1 MNAESY
7 SLGHVDVMIDF
18 LDKQIAAGKDTPAML
33 RGLQQ
38 RLDII
43 SMTYQ
48 NDPRIEKIYPHMLE
62 LQALIHGRNQLDD
75 KAMQFMKEAVREIG
89 SVSHLH
95 SSTIKQYIAAHT
107 VGTAV
112 AHHHPHHKRRR
123 ISKFGAMFRLR
134 SRSAKASFAVVT
146 GLILLS
152 VASFH
157 FVPQVAAFSSIL
169 TNHSQIAAAKSQYA
183 ALTSELNQCTN
194 QLNQERNSI
203 NTSDM
208 TAIDNFNSATQ
219 QCQSIQQQQNQ
230 AAQKYDGLIGSH

>member
-7 SLGHVDVMIDF
+7 SLGHVEEMIDF

-48 NDPRIEKIYPHMLE
+48 NDPRFTKFYPHMLE

-75 KAMQFMKEAVREIG
+75 MAMQFMKEAVREIG
-89 SVSHLH
+89 SVSHLR
-95 SSTIKQYIAAHT
+95 SSTIKQYIAEHSGGHAH
-107 VGTAV
+107 
-112 AHHHPHHKRRR
+112 AHHRPHHERRR
-123 ISKFGAMFRLR
+123 IGKFGAMFRLR
-134 SRSAKASFAVVT
+134 SRSAKVSLAVVT
-146 GLILLS
+146 GLVLLS

-157 FVPQVAAFSSIL
+157 FVPRVAAFSSIL
-169 TNHSQIAAAKSQYA
+169 SNHSQIAAAKNNYV
-183 ALTSELNQCTN
+183 ALSNELNQCTN

-203 NTSDM
+203 NTNDQ
-208 TAIDNFNSATQ
+208 TAVDNFNTATQ
-219 QCQSIQQQQNQ
+219 QCQQVQQQQDQ
-230 AAQKYDGLIGSH
+230 AASKYNSLIGSH